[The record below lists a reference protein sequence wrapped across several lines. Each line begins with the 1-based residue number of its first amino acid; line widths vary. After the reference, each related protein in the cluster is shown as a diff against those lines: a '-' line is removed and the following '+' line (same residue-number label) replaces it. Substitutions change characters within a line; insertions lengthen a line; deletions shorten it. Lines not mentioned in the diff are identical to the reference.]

1 VAQISWKPDYDP
13 FYYEQLRKRARRM
26 FLFRG
31 EYIFELERA
40 IVAEVPAVGHAT
52 YIFAPG
58 DIARF
63 VRQYAAVNKDDIR
76 KNRDGAAERLGFVG
90 RVMHG
95 SNPRRWVQ
103 ELKSRIGEG
112 ASRPAEFEGPTTM
125 GDRIAHRPPVA
136 S

>member
-1 VAQISWKPDYDP
+1 
-13 FYYEQLRKRARRM
+13 M

-52 YIFAPG
+52 YTFAPG

-63 VRQYAAVNKDDIR
+63 VREYAAVNKDDIR
-76 KNRDGAAERLGFVG
+76 KNRDGAAERLGFVA